1 MVVDAGK
8 GTRVDPGQFD
18 CSPKVGIMVVSACGV
33 IMMKLY
39 LVQHAEAKSKQEDP
53 DRPLSEKGRA
63 DISKV
68 AAYVAEQTSPQVAH
82 IIHSGKSRAQQTA
95 EVVAK
100 AIPPSDGVSISAKLA
115 PLTEPSI
122 WTERL
127 AATDT
132 DTILVGHL
140 PHLSNLAALLLCQDE
155 DNKVVSFQMGG
166 VVCLGRDEEGNWS
179 LQWMV
184 TPAIVA

>member
-1 MVVDAGK
+1 
-8 GTRVDPGQFD
+8 
-18 CSPKVGIMVVSACGV
+18 
-33 IMMKLY
+33 
-39 LVQHAEAKSKQEDP
+39 
-53 DRPLSEKGRA
+53 
-63 DISKV
+63 
-68 AAYVAEQTSPQVAH
+68 VAEQTSPQVAH

-155 DNKVVSFQMGG
+155 DNKVVNFQMGG

-179 LQWMV
+179 LQWMA
-184 TPAIVA
+184 AIVA